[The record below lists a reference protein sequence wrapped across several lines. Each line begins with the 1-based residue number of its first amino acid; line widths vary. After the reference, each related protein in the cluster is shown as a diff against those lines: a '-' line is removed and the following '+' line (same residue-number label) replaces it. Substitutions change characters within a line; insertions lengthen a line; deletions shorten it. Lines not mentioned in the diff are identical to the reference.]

1 MTQSNEPI
9 PNYHVYGE
17 REKQS
22 PTTLYWGTSR
32 AEAEGTYETLMS
44 RYMIHIKATLEPI
57 SMCPQKL
64 EILAFLKAPSYL
76 QYKINTI
83 ICI

>member
-1 MTQSNEPI
+1 MTQSDEPI

-32 AEAEGTYETLMS
+32 AEAEGTYDSLMS
-44 RYMIHIKATLEPI
+44 RYMIRTKAT
-57 SMCPQKL
+57 
-64 EILAFLKAPSYL
+64 F
-76 QYKINTI
+76 
-83 ICI
+83 

>member
-1 MTQSNEPI
+1 MFIKKYCKTDRPPFVRILMTQSDEPI

-32 AEAEGTYETLMS
+32 AEAEGTYETLMF
-44 RYMIHIKATLEPI
+44 RYMIHTKAT
-57 SMCPQKL
+57 
-64 EILAFLKAPSYL
+64 F
-76 QYKINTI
+76 
-83 ICI
+83 